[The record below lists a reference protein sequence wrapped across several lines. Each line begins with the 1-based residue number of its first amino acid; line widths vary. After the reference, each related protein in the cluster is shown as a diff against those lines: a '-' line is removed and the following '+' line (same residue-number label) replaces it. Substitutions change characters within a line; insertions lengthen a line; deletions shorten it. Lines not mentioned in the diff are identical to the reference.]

1 MMSDEAKPEHSLP
14 GLISSITVQ
23 KRNKERYSIFV
34 NEQFLL
40 GVNEQTL
47 IKFNLSKGV
56 EVTPLLFKKM
66 QREEGRFAVKKYLLK
81 LLGRRDHARR
91 ELLTKAL
98 RKDHTREVILN
109 VLDELEEKGY
119 IDDAGF
125 ARKYA
130 ADQYRLNK
138 WGPAKIKAHLFKK
151 GIRRT
156 VAEQSIREVFKN
168 EDLEETFIHLVGKRK
183 RHFRKEEHLLK
194 RKKKIIRYLAGKGY
208 RSSSIYRSIDKLM
221 KVIEQ

>member
-1 MMSDEAKPEHSLP
+1 MSDEAGPEHPLP
-14 GLISSITVQ
+14 GIISSIAVQ
-23 KRNKERYSIFV
+23 KRNKERYSIYV
-34 NEQFLL
+34 DEQFLL

-98 RKDHTREVILN
+98 RKEYTREVILN
-109 VLDELEEKGY
+109 VLDELEDKGY

-183 RHFRKEEHLLK
+183 RHFLREEHLLK
-194 RKKKIIRYLAGKGY
+194 RKNKIIRYLAGKGY
-208 RSSSIYRSIDKLM
+208 RSSGIYRNIDKLM

>member
-1 MMSDEAKPEHSLP
+1 MSDEPDHNLP

-34 NEQFLL
+34 DNRFLL
-40 GVNEQTL
+40 GIDEQTL

-66 QREEGRFAVKKYLLK
+66 QREEGKFAIKKYLLK
-81 LLGRRDHARR
+81 LLGQRDHARK

-98 RKDHTREVILN
+98 RKDYSREVILN

-130 ADQYRLNK
+130 ADKYHLNS
-138 WGPAKIKAHLFKK
+138 WGPAKIKAKLFKK
-151 GIRRT
+151 GIHRT
-156 VAEQSIREVFKN
+156 VAERSIQKVFKN
-168 EDLEETFIHLVGKRK
+168 EDLEETFIHLVSKRK
-183 RHFRKEEHLLK
+183 RHFLKEQHLLK
-194 RKKKIIRYLAGKGY
+194 RKKKVISYLASKGY
-208 RSSSIYRSIDKLM
+208 YSSGIYRCIDKLM
-221 KVIEQ
+221 EIIEQ

>member
-1 MMSDEAKPEHSLP
+1 MMSDEAEPEHNLP
-14 GLISSITVQ
+14 GLISSVTVQ
-23 KRNKERYSIFV
+23 KRNKQRYSIFV

-98 RKDHTREVILN
+98 RKDYTREVVHN

-183 RHFRKEEHLLK
+183 RHFRKEVHLLK
-194 RKKKIIRYLAGKGY
+194 RKQKIIRYLAGKGY
-208 RSSSIYRSIDKLM
+208 RSSDIYRSIDKLM